1 VTARTDREAVIEA
14 TGLIILSSC
23 AFGSLSTLT
32 VLVNRSG
39 LPLLPAMLWRYL
51 IAAGILLVILRHQ
64 RQLIIPR
71 KDAIRLMLTG
81 GLAQSTITFLSLHA
95 LNYLPVGPL
104 AFLFYTY
111 PAWVALIAA
120 VTGRESLT
128 LSRVIA
134 LAIAMSG
141 IVVMVGLPSSGSLN
155 RFGVLLALG
164 TALLYALYLPTLH
177 RVQQGI
183 PALVSSF
190 YLITGVFAAFFIAS
204 IVTGEIQIPHTIP
217 LWGYVALLGI
227 WSTIIAF
234 ASLVGGLRILGP
246 VRTSIVATIE
256 PFFTAVLG
264 LLLLGEPVTR
274 NTVMGGVLI
283 ALAVLIIQYTAPAE
297 AEVNTA

>member
-1 VTARTDREAVIEA
+1 MTTRTDREAVIEA

-39 LPLLPAMLWRYL
+39 LLLLPAMLWRYL
-51 IAAGILLVILRHQ
+51 IAAGILLILLLRQ
-64 RQLIIPR
+64 RQLIIAR

-111 PAWVALIAA
+111 PAWVALISA

-128 LSRVIA
+128 LARVIA

-164 TALLYALYLPTLH
+164 IALLYAVYLPILH
-177 RVQQGI
+177 RVQEGI

-190 YLITGVFAAFFIAS
+190 YLIIGVFAAFFIAS
-204 IVTGEIQIPHTIP
+204 ITTGEVQIPQTVP
-217 LWGYVALLGI
+217 LWGYVILLGL
-227 WSTIIAF
+227 WSTVIAF
-234 ASLVGGLRILGP
+234 ASLVGGLRVLGP

-264 LLLLGEPVTR
+264 LLLLGQSVTR
-274 NTVMGGVLI
+274 NTAMGGMLI
-283 ALAVLIIQYTAPAE
+283 ALAVLIIQYTAPARS
-297 AEVNTA
+297 AAKAA

>member
-1 VTARTDREAVIEA
+1 MQADREAAIKA

-32 VLVNRSG
+32 VLINRSG

-51 IAAGILLVILRHQ
+51 IAAGILLVILQHQ
-64 RQLIIPR
+64 QQLIIAR
-71 KDAIRLMLTG
+71 KDALRLVLTG

-111 PAWVALIAA
+111 PAWVALISA

-134 LAIAMSG
+134 LVVAMSG
-141 IVVMVGLPSSGSLN
+141 IVVMVGLPSSGSLD

-164 TALLYALYLPTLH
+164 TAILYAMYLPTLH

-183 PALVSSF
+183 PAFVSSF
-190 YLITGVFAAFFIAS
+190 YLIIGAFAAFLMAS
-204 IVTGEIQIPHTIP
+204 IVKGEVQIPQTLP
-217 LWGYVALLGI
+217 LWGYAALLGL
-227 WSTIIAF
+227 WSTVIAF
-234 ASLVGGLRILGP
+234 ASLVGGLRFLGP
-246 VRTSIVATIE
+246 VRTSIIATIE

-264 LLLLGEPVTR
+264 FLLLKQPVTR
-274 NTVMGGVLI
+274 NTVMGGMLI
-283 ALAVLIIQYTAPAE
+283 GLAVVMIQYTPTVKPE
-297 AEVNTA
+297 AKTV

>member
-1 VTARTDREAVIEA
+1 MQTDREAVIAA

-32 VLVNRSG
+32 VLVNQSG

-64 RQLIIPR
+64 RQLIIAR
-71 KDAIRLMLTG
+71 QDAIRLMLTG

-111 PAWVALIAA
+111 PAWVALISA

-128 LSRVIA
+128 FSRVIA

-155 RFGVLLALG
+155 RLGVLLALG
-164 TALLYALYLPTLH
+164 TAILYEMYLPTLH
-177 RVQQGI
+177 RVQAGM

-190 YLITGVFAAFFIAS
+190 YLIFGVFTAFFIAS
-204 IVTGEIQIPHTIP
+204 VMTREVQLPHTIP
-217 LWGYVALLGI
+217 LWGYVTLLCV
-227 WSTIIAF
+227 WSTVIAF
-234 ASLVGGLRILGP
+234 ASLVGGLRVLGP

-264 LLLLGEPVTR
+264 FLLLGQPVTR
-274 NTVMGGVLI
+274 NTAVGGMLI
-283 ALAVLIIQYTAPAE
+283 ALAVLIIQYTASAK
-297 AEVNTA
+297 TAVKTA

>member
-1 VTARTDREAVIEA
+1 MRTDRDAVIEA

-51 IAAGILLVILRHQ
+51 IAAGVLLVILKHQ
-64 RQLIIPR
+64 RQLIIAR
-71 KDAIRLMLTG
+71 KDALRLMLTG

-111 PAWVALIAA
+111 PAWVALVSA

-128 LSRVIA
+128 LSRVVA

-164 TALLYALYLPTLH
+164 TAILYAMYLPTLH
-177 RVQQGI
+177 RVQEGI
-183 PALVSSF
+183 PALVASF
-190 YLITGVFAAFFIAS
+190 YLIIGVFTAFFIAS
-204 IVTGEIQIPHTIP
+204 VVTREVQIPETIP
-217 LWGYVALLGI
+217 LWGYVALLGV
-227 WSTIIAF
+227 WSTVIAF
-234 ASLVGGLRILGP
+234 ASLVGGLRVLGP

-264 LLLLGEPVTR
+264 FLLLGQPVTR
-274 NTVMGGVLI
+274 NTAMGGMLI
-283 ALAVLIIQYTAPAE
+283 ALAVLIIQYTAPAKS
-297 AEVNTA
+297 AAKAA

>member
-1 VTARTDREAVIEA
+1 MRTDRQGVIEA
-14 TGLIILSSC
+14 TGFIILSSC

-32 VLVNRSG
+32 VLTTRSG
-39 LPLLPAMLWRYL
+39 LPLLSAMLWRYL
-51 IAAGILLVILRHQ
+51 IAATILLIALRKRRRVI
-64 RQLIIPR
+64 IAR
-71 KDAIRLMLTG
+71 KDALRLMLTG

-120 VTGRESLT
+120 LTGRENLT
-128 LSRVIA
+128 LSRIIA

-141 IVVMVGLPSSGSLN
+141 IVVMVGLPSSGSLS

-177 RVQQGI
+177 RVQEGI

-190 YLITGVFAAFFIAS
+190 YLITGVFTAFLIAS
-204 IVTGEIQIPHTIP
+204 ITIGEVQIPRTIP
-217 LWGYVALLGI
+217 LWGLVILLAL
-227 WSTIIAF
+227 WSTVIAF
-234 ASLVGGLRILGP
+234 AALVAGLRVLGP

-264 LLLLGEPVTR
+264 YLLLGEALTR
-274 NTVMGGVLI
+274 NTALGGMLI
-283 ALAVLIIQYTAPAE
+283 AGAVLIIQYTAPQQSPAK
-297 AEVNTA
+297 AA